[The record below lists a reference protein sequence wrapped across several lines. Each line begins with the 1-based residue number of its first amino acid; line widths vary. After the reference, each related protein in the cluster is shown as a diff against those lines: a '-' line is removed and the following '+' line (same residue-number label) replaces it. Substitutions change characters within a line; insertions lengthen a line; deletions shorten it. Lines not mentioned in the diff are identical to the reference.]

1 MNITS
6 TPATGASIVF
16 DGTRSR
22 TIKAVRQI
30 VLGGDEYRRTFTASD
45 GNRYRVTS
53 IMVYADG
60 SSWAWAAQLT
70 KKSQPYKN
78 GMGLTM
84 GGTERM
90 AELYGADI
98 LDTVTDAIDLAEE
111 REAHHAEALDEADA
125 RDRARMVEL
134 TLAENRM
141 AGINAHRTP
150 GPFSGPARGLPIGSV
165 LAGRH
170 LIGTASGL
178 TMRETNT
185 LVDALDVLQAHPD
198 LARVLAGIL
207 LAE

>member
-134 TLAENRM
+134 
-141 AGINAHRTP
+141 
-150 GPFSGPARGLPIGSV
+150 
-165 LAGRH
+165 
-170 LIGTASGL
+170 ASGSTFEDNTPKVNNVVVL
-178 TMRETNT
+178 NRASTNGPEIAAAM
-185 LVDALDVLQAHPD
+185 LKAAGLAL
-198 LARVLAGIL
+198 
-207 LAE
+207 